1 MSEILDIPVR
11 KINIS
16 VQKLLAKEMITAP
29 EEEKG
34 RGRAKSGSKGKQQ
47 GEKRKARVNEY
58 TITQEAENILSETLF
73 GLYDL
78 EQIQYEGF
86 SQKEIELYEM
96 LNEKRKK
103 NIKTALRT

>member
-1 MSEILDIPVR
+1 MSYILDISGR
-11 KINIS
+11 KINAA
-16 VQKLLAKEMITAP
+16 VQRLLAKEMVAAP
-29 EEEKG
+29 EEQKG
-34 RGRAKSGSKGKQQ
+34 RGKTKSGTRGKQQ
-47 GEKRKARVNEY
+47 EAKRKSGVRGY

-86 SQKEIELYEM
+86 SQEEIELYEM

-103 NIKTALRT
+103 NIKMALRT